1 MTVGVRRFLPRA
13 IAVVAA
19 IAMTLSGAAPT
30 APAGAQEPDP
40 LLADSLAALST
51 LVSPENCTKK
61 DAADGDVENGIT
73 LLYVF
78 CDDGVPPVEGGE
90 GGIPVPVKYRANS
103 AGNDWT
109 GLPLPASVEEVAEA
123 AEDDLRPERENRI
136 TLDVDISLPPS
147 GASALFPEEEPVGVP
162 VSGQPVIVFMHGCC
176 GGNKTSWEAET
187 IDGTN
192 ELWHHSNAWFAAN
205 GYVVINYTAR
215 GFRNSNDRGSTGT
228 TQLDS
233 RRYEINDYQYL
244 VGLLRD
250 HDTMQRRNGAAPVFS
265 INPKKIGAVGGSYGG
280 GFSWMAITDPTWR
293 APVSRTRMRLAAA
306 VPKYG
311 WTDLVEAL
319 VPSGHYFDKNPAGRT
334 QIAPSDPKKALS
346 RAPIG
351 VEKQSIVTGLY
362 ASGNLATGNHTTFPA
377 YLDDAYTRLQQGEP
391 YDGDPNLER
400 IVDMFLNDRSA
411 YFQNQFWKRVGRGFK
426 VPIYA
431 PATWTDPLFPTI
443 ESVRFY
449 NKLKKLNPRY
459 PIGMYL
465 GDYQHFV
472 QNKPKEWGD
481 LCGEDLHVCTAEDHT
496 ISGGAFGVPPVITAA
511 TRFRSGINSRIDQFL
526 DHFLLGRGQ
535 RPALKVSSTTT
546 ICAAN
551 ATETYK
557 VDEPGIEYRAG
568 TWRALTSGKPKRFG
582 WTGGGAVTI
591 TTSTAALDRHAEES
605 DPVVRDR
612 QPNKCFSTGQTS
624 PGPGVV
630 QLVSEELKAGFTM
643 MGLPVVSSKLE
654 TTATDY
660 WIAARLFDQA
670 PDGGLTMVTR
680 GVCRANLTVSET
692 EDCSTFA
699 LFGNGWRFQKGHK
712 LVLELS
718 QSDTPFLR
726 RNNVPSTIAF
736 PDVNLTVPTVPAKF
750 EADFRG

>member
-1 MTVGVRRFLPRA
+1 MTAVVRRLLPRV

-30 APAGAQEPDP
+30 TPAGAQEPDP
-40 LLADSLAALST
+40 LLADSLAALSS
-51 LVSPENCTKK
+51 LVSPDNCTKK
-61 DAADGDVENGIT
+61 DAADGDVENGIA

-78 CDDGVPPVEGGE
+78 CDDGVPPTGGGE
-90 GGIPVPVKYRANS
+90 GGIPVPVKYRANA

-109 GLPLPASVEEVAEA
+109 GLPLPAPVEEVAEA

-147 GASALFPEEEPVGVP
+147 GASVLFPDDPPVGVP
-162 VSGQPVIVFMHGCC
+162 ASGQPVIVFMHGCC
-176 GGNKTSWEAET
+176 GGNKTSWEAGSV
-187 IDGTN
+187 DGTN
-192 ELWHHSNAWFAAN
+192 ELWHHSNAWFASR

-215 GFRNSNDRGSTGT
+215 GFRDANDRGSTGT

-244 VGLLRD
+244 VGLLAD
-250 HDTMQRRNGAAPVFS
+250 HDSIQSGNGVAPVFS
-265 INPKKIGAVGGSYGG
+265 INPKKVGAVGGSYGG
-280 GFSWMAITDPTWR
+280 GFSWLAITDPTWR
-293 APVSRTRMRLAAA
+293 APVSRTPMRLAAA

-319 VPSGHYFDKNPAGRT
+319 VPSGHYMDKNAAGRT
-334 QIAPSDPKKALS
+334 QIAPTDPKKALS
-346 RAPIG
+346 RDPLG

-377 YLDDAYTRLQQGEP
+377 YVDDAYTRLQQGEP
-391 YDGDPNLER
+391 YDGDPNMEHLA
-400 IVDMFLNDRSA
+400 DMFLNDRSA

-431 PATWTDPLFPTI
+431 PATWTDPLFPTN

-449 NKLKKLNPRY
+449 NKLKKLNRKY

-481 LCGEDLHVCTAEDHT
+481 LCGKDHHVCVLEDYPVV
-496 ISGGAFGVPPVITAA
+496 GGKPNLKRPNARQRT
-511 TRFRSGINSRIDQFL
+511 GINTRISQFL
-526 DHFLLGRGQ
+526 DHFLYRKGK
-535 RPALKVSSTTT
+535 RPPLKVSSTTT
-546 ICAAN
+546 VCAAN

-568 TWRALTSGKPKRFG
+568 TWRALTGGKPQRFG
-582 WTGGGAVTI
+582 WTGGGAATVT
-591 TTSTAALDRHAEES
+591 TTSAAFDRHAEES

-612 QPNKCFSTGQTS
+612 QANKCFSTAQTN

-630 QLVSEELKAGFTM
+630 QVVSEELKSGFTM
-643 MGLPVVSSKLE
+643 TGLPIVTSKIE

-660 WIAARLFDQA
+660 WISARLFDQA

-680 GVCRANLTVSET
+680 GVCRANLTVSEK
-692 EDCSTFA
+692 ENCSTFS
-699 LFGNGWRFQKGHK
+699 LFGNAWRFQKGHR

-726 RNNVPSTIAF
+726 RNNFPSTIAF
-736 PDVNLTVPTVPAKF
+736 PDINLVVPTVPAKF
-750 EADFRG
+750 KVDFRG